1 MGPLFSLHPHTATL
15 HPESP
20 STFSWCQIMAAD
32 RYFSQG
38 DSLGRRGLPRCQG
51 PEEAHNLSCSGH
63 KWTKAQPS
71 GLGKVG
77 ADQNSRVMPVTSPQ
91 QYSNKC
97 FFSEWCKI
105 LNWEPETSWIIKSRS
120 TQRAARGYV
129 WHHKSLK
136 QRLGLSWQV
145 MRTI

>member
-1 MGPLFSLHPHTATL
+1 MGPLFGLHPHTATL
-15 HPESP
+15 HPKSP

-38 DSLGRRGLPRCQG
+38 DSLGRRGLPHCQG

-63 KWTKAQPS
+63 KWPKPQS
-71 GLGKVG
+71 SDLEKVST
-77 ADQNSRVMPVTSPQ
+77 DQNSRAVTSPQ

-97 FFSEWCKI
+97 LFSEWCII
-105 LNWEPETSWIIKSRS
+105 LNCKPETSWIIKSCS
-120 TQRAARGYV
+120 TQQAARGYV

-136 QRLGLSWQV
+136 QRLGLFWQV
-145 MRTI
+145 MWTI